1 MLTDGRSVTW
11 DGVSG
16 VADEVERRSGSLLA
30 TLALG
35 VLVFGVGALA
45 GFMARLLWPHS
56 RNARP

>member
-35 VLVFGVGALA
+35 VLVFAVGAA
-45 GFMARLLWPHS
+45 SGFVGRLLWPRH
-56 RNARP
+56 R